1 MQELKG
7 TEKKKIQD
15 FTFWTNW
22 FFCWIYQIRHFPSPE
37 WRYIPTYLRR
47 CPSLACLDGRCLS
60 KVPSVVWM
68 TKKDFIFN
76 AKRWTQDGQ
85 TDQFW
90 WSTKPREF
98 YFINFITLS
107 LSLYLSLSLSHP
119 HPHIPLCI
127 FSCAQLLLSFTL
139 THIWLWDT
147 CSIIQTHFRHFDEHE
162 REWKRLLL
170 PTTTTTSM
178 WYPTYDKGKMKRT
191 FSKVSRPLNASIKR
205 FQFGK
210 NSES

>member
-90 WSTKPREF
+90 WITKPREF

-107 LSLYLSLSLSHP
+107 LSLSLTPTPTHTPLYLFMCTITSFFHSHTHLTLRHLLHHSNTLSSLWW
-119 HPHIPLCI
+119 
-127 FSCAQLLLSFTL
+127 T
-139 THIWLWDT
+139 
-147 CSIIQTHFRHFDEHE
+147 
-162 REWKRLLL
+162 WKRMKK
-170 PTTTTTSM
+170 TFV
-178 WYPTYDKGKMKRT
+178 TYHHYY
-191 FSKVSRPLNASIKR
+191 
-205 FQFGK
+205 
-210 NSES
+210 